1 MGLFQ
6 SHNQSIIHLQAL
18 ETLRFISDLDDIDFP
33 SDLIG
38 VDIKKET
45 IIYPE
50 ELHANEYE
58 IEDLKP
64 CIADLDLKNTIK
76 VKKATKKNGEP
87 RKKRVRRKKGIGTQY
102 DYYSFHTLHRGA
114 FCQSSFWWIYY
125 YDSNKSTRKEIGK
138 SHLCALFT
146 WSKWNL

>member
-6 SHNQSIIHLQAL
+6 SHNQSIIPLQAL

-38 VDIKKET
+38 IDIKKET

-76 VKKATKKNGEP
+76 VKKLTKKNGEP

-102 DYYSFHTLHRGA
+102 DCYSYIVHMVKMVSVIKILV
-114 FCQSSFWWIYY
+114 Q
-125 YDSNKSTRKEIGK
+125 N
-138 SHLCALFT
+138 
-146 WSKWNL
+146 

>member
-1 MGLFQ
+1 MVLSYLIATVIGLFQ
-6 SHNQSIIHLQAL
+6 SHNQSIIPLQAL

-76 VKKATKKNGEP
+76 VKKVTKKNGEP
-87 RKKRVRRKKGIGTQY
+87 RKKRVRRKKGIDTQY
-102 DYYSFHTLHRGA
+102 D
-114 FCQSSFWWIYY
+114 C
-125 YDSNKSTRKEIGK
+125 
-138 SHLCALFT
+138 
-146 WSKWNL
+146 

>member
-1 MGLFQ
+1 MIMVFEYYTSKSQNNSLSKLWTLFQ
-6 SHNQSIIHLQAL
+6 SHNQSIIPLQAL

-38 VDIKKET
+38 IDIKKET

-76 VKKATKKNGEP
+76 VKKVTKKNGEP

-102 DYYSFHTLHRGA
+102 DCYSYIVHIVKMV
-114 FCQSSFWWIYY
+114 SVM
-125 YDSNKSTRKEIGK
+125 EITFLAQK
-138 SHLCALFT
+138 
-146 WSKWNL
+146 

>member
-6 SHNQSIIHLQAL
+6 SHNQSTIPLQAL

-38 VDIKKET
+38 IDIKKET

-50 ELHANEYE
+50 ELHTNEFE

-76 VKKATKKNGEP
+76 VKKVIKKKGEG
-87 RKKRVRRKKGIGTQY
+87 KKRVRRKKGIDTQY
-102 DYYSFHTLHRGA
+102 DCYSYIIYMVNMEYGTAIMYYEK
-114 FCQSSFWWIYY
+114 W
-125 YDSNKSTRKEIGK
+125 
-138 SHLCALFT
+138 SHFF
-146 WSKWNL
+146 